1 MSNKI
6 GDLRNNP
13 ITNIREI
20 YTGTEWVPD
29 TSDVALKINQKKPPH
44 QGPKE
49 RSEQIPKT
57 EPRPATPPSP
67 RPSVSPPPKP
77 PKPEKP
83 SYGYLKYLVL
93 LLVLVMVGVAAF
105 SFLPTLL
112 SSSSVAPLGTA
123 ENPYLISNGDDLRNI
138 ICGDDTVHYALAN
151 DIDVSSYGNWEP
163 IVQRD
168 TFLLWTDLLYFQGT
182 LDGRGHKITGLKC
195 TDDRYAGLFWENHGT
210 IKNLVVENAYI
221 TADDA
226 YSAGVLV
233 ASNFGTI
240 SNCQVSGT
248 VTGSASSMGGLVGS
262 NGKNCLISGSSFSG
276 TVSGKANN
284 MGGIAGGNSG
294 EIVDTSFKGTVN
306 SDGGSEFNFAAGGI
320 AGTVYGT
327 VKDSSASGQ
336 ISGVGHVGG
345 IAGTI
350 DGGKVIN
357 CKSSGSVDADLVTR
371 SGSQKYAM
379 AGGIA
384 GLVKGYSGSTGTVQG
399 CTSSASVSAEKIS
412 GFTMSTYIS
421 ETGRIAAYISDYG
434 QVL

>member
-1 MSNKI
+1 MIKV
-6 GDLRNNP
+6 GDKRTNSETGLQERWNGQFWERIDDGSVNEPSKKSGNP
-13 ITNIREI
+13 
-20 YTGTEWVPD
+20 GT
-29 TSDVALKINQKKPPH
+29 KPPVK
-44 QGPKE
+44 QESKPV
-49 RSEQIPKT
+49 P
-57 EPRPATPPSP
+57 PRPGSQRETKTHIP
-67 RPSVSPPPKP
+67 RTINPEPK
-77 PKPEKP
+77 
-83 SYGYLKYLVL
+83 SGYGKVIAVIVI
-93 LLVLVMVGVAAF
+93 LVLVIIVAFVFVPSLISGSA
-105 SFLPTLL
+105 T
-112 SSSSVAPLGTA
+112 APLGSV
-123 ENPYLISNGDDLRNI
+123 ENPYIIKNGEDLKNI

-151 DIDVSSYGNWEP
+151 DIDLSRYSNWNP
-163 IVQRD
+163 IFVRE
-168 TFLLWTDLLYFQGT
+168 TFLLWNDFYYFEGV

-195 TDDRYAGLFWENHGT
+195 TDDSYAGLFWENHGT

-327 VKDSSASGQ
+327 VKDSFASGQ

-421 ETGRIAAYISDYG
+421 VTGRIAAYISDYG

>member
-20 YTGTEWVPD
+20 YDGEAWVPD
-29 TSDVALKINQKKPPH
+29 TSDVTMKINQKNPPH

-49 RSEQIPKT
+49 WPKQNT
-57 EPRPATPPSP
+57 KDEPKVDKP
-67 RPSVSPPPKP
+67 VSPPVQP
-77 PKPEKP
+77 PSKSGK
-83 SYGYLKYLVL
+83 SSKRYLKYLVL
-93 LLVLVMVGVAAF
+93 LLILVMVGVAAF

-151 DIDVSSYGNWEP
+151 DIDFSSYGNWEP

-327 VKDSSASGQ
+327 VKDSFASGQ